1 MLKPAIL
8 YKAEIE
14 KFFAEKLYTEDFFY
28 YVGYPQ
34 WFRLPEIK
42 DEENFYQWAILDGE
56 KVIGYL
62 GYRIDM
68 YTDNVY
74 SFGLLSF
81 DKGNIKLARDV
92 YNKLTELINKHHRV
106 EWRAIQGNPA
116 IRGYTRFCKKYNG
129 FILTYRDAV
138 KDIDGNYRNEY
149 VFEVVKEIE
158 VNGKE

>member
-8 YKAEIE
+8 YKQELE
-14 KFFAEKLYTEDFFY
+14 KLFAEKIYTEDFFY

-34 WFRLPEIK
+34 YFEIPEIK
-42 DEENFYQWAILDGE
+42 VRENDYQWAILDDD
-56 KVIGYL
+56 KVIGYFA
-62 GYRIDM
+62 YRIEL

-74 SFGLLSF
+74 SFGLISF

-129 FILTYRDAV
+129 CILTYRDAV
-138 KDIDGNYRNEY
+138 KDTDGNYRNEY

-158 VNGKE
+158 NDE

>member
-8 YKAEIE
+8 YKQELE
-14 KFFAEKLYTEDFFY
+14 KLFAEKIYTEDFFY

-34 WFRLPEIK
+34 YFEIPEIK
-42 DEENFYQWAILDGE
+42 VRENDYQWAILDDD
-56 KVIGYL
+56 KVIGYFA
-62 GYRIDM
+62 YRIEL

-74 SFGLLSF
+74 SFGLISF

-92 YNKLTELINKHHRV
+92 YNKLKELINKHHRV

-129 FILTYRDAV
+129 CILTHRDSV

-158 VNGKE
+158 NDE

>member
-8 YKAEIE
+8 YKVEIE
-14 KFFAEKLYTEDFFY
+14 KLFAEKLYTEDFFY

-42 DEENFYQWAILDGE
+42 DGENLYQWAILDGE

-74 SFGLLSF
+74 SFGLFSF

-129 FILTYRDAV
+129 CILTYRDSV

-158 VNGKE
+158 NDFKL

>member
-8 YKAEIE
+8 YKQELE
-14 KFFAEKLYTEDFFY
+14 KLFAEKIYTEDFFY

-34 WFRLPEIK
+34 YFEIPEIK
-42 DEENFYQWAILDGE
+42 VRENDYQWAILDDD
-56 KVIGYL
+56 KVIGYFA
-62 GYRIDM
+62 YRIEL

-74 SFGLLSF
+74 SFGLISF

-129 FILTYRDAV
+129 CILTYRDSV

-158 VNGKE
+158 NDG

>member
-1 MLKPAIL
+1 MLKPAL
-8 YKAEIE
+8 LFKQEFE
-14 KFFAEKLYTEDFFY
+14 KLFAEKIYTEDFFY

-34 WFRLPEIK
+34 YFKLPEIK
-42 DEENFYQWAILDGE
+42 DEENLYQWAVVDDDKL
-56 KVIGYL
+56 IGYL
-62 GYRIDM
+62 TYRIDL
-68 YTDNVY
+68 YTNNVY
-74 SFGLLSF
+74 NFGLISF

-129 FILTYRDAV
+129 CILTYRDAV
-138 KDIDGNYRNEY
+138 KDTDGNYRNEY

-158 VNGKE
+158 NDG